1 MRFHAWSLMLISG
14 LLLVALPGLAQEQA
28 PIPPSGKALLNAA
41 LRKKAVTVTIR
52 TVEVENNVGG
62 APSSS
67 RSVVQ
72 DLGISVGA
80 NQIFVPRSVFA
91 DLIDPREASLR
102 FEKGTLIL
110 SVSGGDGAD
119 SYVLRVHFDDKR
131 VVRRTLYSSLI
142 PDKAVEETRYW
153 LRILKDE

>member
-1 MRFHAWSLMLISG
+1 MRFRAWSLMLMSA
-14 LLLVALPGLAQEQA
+14 LLLVALSGLAQEQA
-28 PIPPSGKALLNAA
+28 PITPSGKSLLNTVLKKSAA
-41 LRKKAVTVTIR
+41 TVTIR
-52 TVEVENNVGG
+52 TVKVEGNIGG
-62 APSSS
+62 ELSSG

-72 DLGISVGA
+72 ELSISVSA

-91 DLIDPREASLR
+91 DLLDPRDATIQ
-102 FEKGTLIL
+102 FEKGTFIL

-131 VVRRTLYSSLI
+131 IIRRVLYSSLI

-153 LRILKDE
+153 LRVLKDE